1 MTFVRNNWACFSEV
15 AFPYHKVNHFMF
27 IYQNDTKIR
36 SQLRGLTNILL
47 RSWSLV
53 NPDNLTVFKYIDWLT
68 SYFEIDLVDSTVD
81 DYI

>member
-1 MTFVRNNWACFSEV
+1 MTLVRNNWACFSEV
-15 AFPYHKVNHFMF
+15 ALLYHKVNHFMF

-47 RSWSLV
+47 RSWSLG

-68 SYFEIDLVDSTVD
+68 SYFEIDIVDSTVD